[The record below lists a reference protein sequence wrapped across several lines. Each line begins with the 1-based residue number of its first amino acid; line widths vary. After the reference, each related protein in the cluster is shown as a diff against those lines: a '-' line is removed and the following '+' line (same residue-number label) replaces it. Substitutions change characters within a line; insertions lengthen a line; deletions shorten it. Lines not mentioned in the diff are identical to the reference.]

1 MTMTLKGLSHY
12 DIRFTEDDR
21 VRVYSLFYN
30 RYISPIHRDA
40 MDKWQL
46 KTDDGKSRHIT
57 EGQLRFMRNHPEVS
71 AEGISLRATGVK
83 FRKDGTVANLYGGE
97 RRRSYALFTSSQDA
111 LNTVLFLISAH
122 DGDKVP
128 LLRFIEQSRRN
139 AITTVAKLLGCG
151 ESTVTPHF
159 ETAVSLF
166 LRETEEFKV
175 KSIMPIF
182 SWLCKCLRRVV
193 REQRSLKIKASDNME
208 RFGGRQGWCK

>member
-1 MTMTLKGLSHY
+1 MTLKGLSHY

-30 RYISPIHRDA
+30 RYISPIRRDA

-71 AEGISLRATGVK
+71 AEGISLRATGIK

-97 RRRSYALFTSSQDA
+97 RGRSYAVFTSSQDA

-122 DGDKVP
+122 DGNKVP
-128 LLRFIEQSRRN
+128 LLRFVEQSRRN

-151 ESTVTPHF
+151 ESTVAPHF
-159 ETAVSLF
+159 ETAATPV
-166 LRETEEFKV
+166 
-175 KSIMPIF
+175 F
-182 SWLCKCLRRVV
+182 SAKRRSSMWSAYCLY
-193 REQRSLKIKASDNME
+193 SHGCASV
-208 RFGGRQGWCK
+208 